1 MELYKIGSSGAMVR
15 QIQKALAGAG
25 LKVIVDGRFGP
36 ITREAV
42 EEFQRMKGLTVD
54 GIVGPAT
61 LARLIP
67 SRFKRSKRSI
77 TEIIIH
83 CTATPEGK
91 DVTVDQIRTEHI
103 VNRGFSD
110 IGYHY
115 VIYRNG
121 HVADGRDVDKIGAH
135 CTNHNAH
142 SIGIAYV
149 GGVENKP
156 GVPYNKQKAKDTRTL
171 AQKAALLSLL
181 VDLRK
186 LYPAAKIIGHRDTSP
201 DLNGNGTVEPNEWIK
216 ECPCFNAKIEYRKV

>member
-1 MELYKIGSSGAMVR
+1 MMIYKIGSRGEMVG
-15 QIQKALAGAG
+15 QIQKALH
-25 LKVIVDGRFGP
+25 LVQDNIFGP
-36 ITREAV
+36 ITDEAV
-42 EEFQRMKGLTVD
+42 KAFQKSKGLKVD

-61 LARLIP
+61 LALLIP
-67 SRFKRSKRSI
+67 CCFKKSKRTI

-91 DVTVDQIRTEHI
+91 DVTVEQLRNEH
-103 VNRGFSD
+103 VKNRGFSD

-115 VIYRNG
+115 VVYRNG
-121 HVADGRDVDKIGAH
+121 HVMDGRDVDKVGAH

-156 GVPYNKQKAKDTRTL
+156 GVPYERQKGKDTRTL
-171 AQKAALLSLL
+171 AQKAGLLSLL

-186 LYPAAKIIGHRDTSP
+186 LYPKAKILGHRDTSP
-201 DLNGNGTVEPNEWIK
+201 DKNGNGTVEPCEWIK
-216 ECPCFNAKIEYRKV
+216 ECPCFDAMKEYRNV